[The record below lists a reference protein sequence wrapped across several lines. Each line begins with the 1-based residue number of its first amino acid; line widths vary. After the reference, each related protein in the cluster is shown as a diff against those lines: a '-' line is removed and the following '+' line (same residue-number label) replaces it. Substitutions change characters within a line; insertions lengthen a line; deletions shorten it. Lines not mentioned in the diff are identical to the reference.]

1 MSWVLSRMMAMDQ
14 SVKRIDIS
22 IFDTIT
28 LCGHKVGAPNF
39 DLALHSQATIGVYIL
54 DISML

>member
-1 MSWVLSRMMAMDQ
+1 MMAMDQ